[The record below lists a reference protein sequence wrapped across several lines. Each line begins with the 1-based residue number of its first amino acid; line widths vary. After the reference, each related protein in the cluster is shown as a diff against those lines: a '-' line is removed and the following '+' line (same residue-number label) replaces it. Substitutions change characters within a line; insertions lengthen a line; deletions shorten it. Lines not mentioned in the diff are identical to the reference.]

1 MLSET
6 MRPSCFCEVRECC
19 LRPYA
24 MVLEMSEKSEMS
36 MGEAKISH
44 YVYHS
49 EAPSKVWEAA
59 WPAKVAQ
66 ASGPSCLAMCN
77 RL

>member
-1 MLSET
+1 
-6 MRPSCFCEVRECC
+6 
-19 LRPYA
+19 

-66 ASGPSCLAMCN
+66 ASGPSCLAMSN
-77 RL
+77 RV

>member
-6 MRPSCFCEVRECC
+6 RHTSCFCEVCECC

-36 MGEAKISH
+36 MGEAKIS
-44 YVYHS
+44 YYLYHS
-49 EAPSKVWEAA
+49 EAPAKVWEAA

-66 ASGPSCLAMCN
+66 ATGPSRLAMSN